1 MSRTR
6 RTSGIKS
13 SLAGWLFADLSLVL
27 MILFASVNFISTSS
41 SCKSNEDRDPQC
53 DNQGD
58 ASNTT
63 STLLATSTT
72 STLLDGGVGGFK
84 PDPVEI
90 TLFNVSRMSSTKLQ
104 ATIDSKLRE
113 NDSKLREKS
122 GLSSAKEFGVVLIF
136 GGSRGQSSSAGS
148 RTANDVKNKLAPVS
162 LPLWKG
168 IRRTTYLRAYH
179 DTSTDPDS
187 VTLVLFPIVK

>member
-1 MSRTR
+1 MSRTK

-41 SCKSNEDRDPQC
+41 SCKSNEDRNRQC

-63 STLLATSTT
+63 STLLETSTT
-72 STLLDGGVGGFK
+72 STLLDGGVGGFN

-104 ATIDSKLRE
+104 ATIDLKLRE
-113 NDSKLREKS
+113 NDLKLREKS
-122 GLSSAKEFGVVLIF
+122 GLGSAKEFGVVLIF
-136 GGSRGQSSSAGS
+136 GGSRGKIPSAGS

-168 IRRTTYLRAYH
+168 IRGTTYLRAYH
-179 DTSTDPDS
+179 DTSTEPDS

>member
-1 MSRTR
+1 MSRTK

-41 SCKSNEDRDPQC
+41 SCKSNEDRDRQC

-63 STLLATSTT
+63 STLLETSTT

-113 NDSKLREKS
+113 KS
-122 GLSSAKEFGVVLIF
+122 ELGSAKEFGVVLIF
-136 GGSRGQSSSAGS
+136 GGSRGEIPSTGS

-168 IRRTTYLRAYH
+168 IRGTTYLRAYH
-179 DTSTDPDS
+179 DTSTEPDS

>member
-13 SLAGWLFADLSLVL
+13 SLAGWLFADLSIML
-27 MILFASVNFISTSS
+27 MILFASVNFISTSG
-41 SCKSNEDRDPQC
+41 SCKSNEDRGPQC
-53 DNQGD
+53 DKQGD
-58 ASNTT
+58 VSSTT
-63 STLLATSTT
+63 STLSETSTT

-84 PDPVEI
+84 SDPVEI
-90 TLFNVSRMSSTKLQ
+90 TLVKVSRMSSTKLQ

-113 NDSKLREKS
+113 RPDL
-122 GLSSAKEFGVVLIF
+122 GSAEEFGVVLIF
-136 GGSRGQSSSAGS
+136 GGSRGQNHSAGS

-162 LPLWKG
+162 LPPWKK
-168 IRRTTYLRAYH
+168 IRLTTYLGAYH

-187 VTLVLFPIVK
+187 VKLVLFPIVK

>member
-1 MSRTR
+1 MTSRAR

-13 SLAGWLFADLSLVL
+13 SLAGWLFADLSIVL

-41 SCKSNEDRDPQC
+41 SCKSDEDRGPQC
-53 DNQGD
+53 DKQGD
-58 ASNTT
+58 VSNTT
-63 STLLATSTT
+63 STLSETSTT
-72 STLLDGGVGGFK
+72 STLLDGGAGGVK

-90 TLFNVSRMSSTKLQ
+90 TLVNVSRMSSTKLQ
-104 ATIDSKLRE
+104 ATIDSKLR
-113 NDSKLREKS
+113 RRP
-122 GLSSAKEFGVVLIF
+122 GLGSAREFGVVLIF
-136 GGSRGQSSSAGS
+136 GGSKGQDSSAGS
-148 RTANDVKNKLAPVS
+148 RTASDVKNKLAPVS

-179 DTSTDPDS
+179 DTSTEPDS